1 MAVLCTT
8 AALESVVYIIHDWT
22 NSIYLVCNFPVTVVN
37 LENILHTHLLAQ
49 TGLVT
54 CTNPKRSFISHVLLT
69 RRMSSSVHP
78 SCTFFSLWISG
89 RISLVVSCI
98 SAPRSLTLVRDPSH
112 LTVPLTEVPLFTSML
127 LSSAIIPTSDHRSH
141 TCRMHR
147 ACQTSHCL
155 SVLMVCC
162 QQELHMRPT
171 TPPTWSNP
179 GC

>member
-1 MAVLCTT
+1 MIEPTTFILSVTLRSQLSTWRISFTLTYLPRLHHSQKELHSPCTT
-8 AALESVVYIIHDWT
+8 FQTDGAPP
-22 NSIYLVCNFPVTVVN
+22 C
-37 LENILHTHLLAQ
+37 THRA
-49 TGLVT
+49 
-54 CTNPKRSFISHVLLT
+54 CS
-69 RRMSSSVHP
+69 
-78 SCTFFSLWISG
+78 FSLRISG
-89 RISLVVSCI
+89 RFSLVVSCI

-171 TPPTWSNP
+171 TPFTWSNP
-179 GC
+179 RC